1 MKTYSKIPMCVLGVC
16 VQFQHVRGWVC
27 ISVYV
32 LVCVSIAL
40 CVLRGVGVCVLVCVL
55 CVGLCW
61 RGVCL
66 VFGAC
71 TGTCVCW

>member
-1 MKTYSKIPMCVLGVC
+1 M
-16 VQFQHVRGWVC
+16 RGWVC

-66 VFGAC
+66 VCARVHVYVGEYMCLGMCALV
-71 TGTCVCW
+71 CVLEVSWYVC